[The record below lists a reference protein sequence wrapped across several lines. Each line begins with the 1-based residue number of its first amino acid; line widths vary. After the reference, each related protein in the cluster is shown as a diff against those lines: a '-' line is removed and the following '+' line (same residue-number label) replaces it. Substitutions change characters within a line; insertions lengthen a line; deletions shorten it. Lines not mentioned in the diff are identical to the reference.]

1 MGAFDAQDFMRQ
13 IAARG
18 LENQQVNPGD
28 YVDKEGFL
36 VCGVCKEHRQH
47 NIELPTVTP
56 DGQDTTITDRKSV
69 V

>member
-36 VCGVCKEHRQH
+36 VC
-47 NIELPTVTP
+47 
-56 DGQDTTITDRKSV
+56 
-69 V
+69 